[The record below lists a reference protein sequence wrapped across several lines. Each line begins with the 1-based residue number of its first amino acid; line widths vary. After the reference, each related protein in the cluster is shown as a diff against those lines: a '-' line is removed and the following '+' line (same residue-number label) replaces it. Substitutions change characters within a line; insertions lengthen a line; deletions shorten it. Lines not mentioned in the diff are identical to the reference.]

1 MDHWRSFELLFEVEI
16 HPLPR
21 KNGLL
26 GNFPQL
32 ICGITVVFVSPKSV
46 VCQVT
51 LCHTSQNQS
60 FWDAM
65 LERVKQVIQRVGI
78 VLRAAM
84 NGPMVP
90 IDVDLGGR
98 KAAPELLHLD
108 VAICIFADFYWS
120 AMLCV

>member
-1 MDHWRSFELLFEVEI
+1 
-16 HPLPR
+16 
-21 KNGLL
+21 
-26 GNFPQL
+26 
-32 ICGITVVFVSPKSV
+32 
-46 VCQVT
+46 
-51 LCHTSQNQS
+51 
-60 FWDAM
+60 M
-65 LERVKQVIQRVGI
+65 LERIEQVIQRVGI

-84 NGPMVP
+84 NGPVVP